1 MFSVYR
7 GSPRLGAASPPP
19 LDFVH
24 APGVQVKDATDP
36 DRTDPQAAVAL
47 WRCGPGF
54 LMASQRSNCAMA
66 WLAAARPMLAVT
78 VTSEP

>member
-24 APGVQVKDATDP
+24 APGVQVKDATDH
-36 DRTDPQAAVAL
+36 DRTDPQATVAL
-47 WRCGPGF
+47 LARFPDDI
-54 LMASQRSNCAMA
+54 QRSNCAMA

>member
-1 MFSVYR
+1 M
-7 GSPRLGAASPPP
+7 
-19 LDFVH
+19 H
-24 APGVQVKDATDP
+24 APGIQVKDAADP

-47 WRCGPGF
+47 RARF
-54 LMASQRSNCAMA
+54 SDDIQRSNCAMA

>member
-1 MFSVYR
+1 M
-7 GSPRLGAASPPP
+7 
-19 LDFVH
+19 H
-24 APGVQVKDATDP
+24 APSVQEKDATDP

-47 WRCGPGF
+47 RVKFSDGIQC
-54 LMASQRSNCAMA
+54 SNCAMA

>member
-1 MFSVYR
+1 M
-7 GSPRLGAASPPP
+7 
-19 LDFVH
+19 D

-36 DRTDPQAAVAL
+36 DRTDSQATVAL
-47 WRCGPGF
+47 RARFPGGI
-54 LMASQRSNCAMA
+54 QRSNCAMA